1 MCLFIRPLAFARVGG
16 AVDVFNVLG
25 GFFILYLP
33 FFVGFTWFLGLVFSV
48 CVFGESDRG
57 RGLMPDLWSG
67 SLATRTTGQASAAG
81 CRTSGQGRLRPGP
94 LVRPQLLVPDLWS
107 GSLLT
112 RTTGQAT
119 AVAVDA
125 GLLVRVACDPDHG
138 SGINVGC

>member
-48 CVFGESDRG
+48 CVFGGSDRG

-67 SLATRTTGQASAAG
+67 SLATRTIGQAS
-81 CRTSGQGRLRPGP
+81 
-94 LVRPQLLVPDLWS
+94 V
-107 GSLLT
+107 
-112 RTTGQAT
+112 
-119 AVAVDA
+119 VDA
-125 GLLVRVACDPDHG
+125 GPMVRVACDPDHWA
-138 SGINVGC
+138 GIRC